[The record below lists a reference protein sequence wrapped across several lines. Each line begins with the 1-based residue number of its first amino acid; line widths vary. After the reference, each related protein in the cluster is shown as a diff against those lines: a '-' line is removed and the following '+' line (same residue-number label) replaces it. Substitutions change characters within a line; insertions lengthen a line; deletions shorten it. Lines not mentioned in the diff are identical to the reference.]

1 MVEAEEV
8 AAGSQ
13 PVEEVEEEI
22 QVQKESK
29 LGKKDHWDDWYVME
43 LRNFEDNGDDGEV
56 WYGKDVQKKT
66 VQYIMDQYCADN
78 ANRDSLHI
86 LDVGTGNGQL
96 LFKLA
101 KKGMFSKAAD
111 VQMKG
116 IDYSEN
122 SITFVKQI

>member
-1 MVEAEEV
+1 
-8 AAGSQ
+8 
-13 PVEEVEEEI
+13 
-22 QVQKESK
+22 
-29 LGKKDHWDDWYVME
+29 ME

-66 VQYIMDQYCADN
+66 VQYIMDQYCVDN

>member
-8 AAGSQ
+8 AAASQ

-56 WYGKDVQKKT
+56 WYGKDV
-66 VQYIMDQYCADN
+66 
-78 ANRDSLHI
+78 
-86 LDVGTGNGQL
+86 
-96 LFKLA
+96 
-101 KKGMFSKAAD
+101 
-111 VQMKG
+111 
-116 IDYSEN
+116 
-122 SITFVKQI
+122 